1 MERVIDIR
9 MMQSSCRFVGVEVD
23 DPVIVIHGGITICRG
38 CSSLLKLQ
46 TPIRGIYKGH
56 LADMMGN
63 WEDEVMYLEFMG
75 CSVCGEKLMSMRI
88 VCGKGF
94 TADGLFQSSKAYAV
108 NDRESTWS

>member
-56 LADMMGN
+56 LADLMGN
-63 WEDEVMYLEFMG
+63 WEDEVMYLKFG
-75 CSVCGEKLMSMRI
+75 ICRICGESLMSMRI
-88 VCGKGF
+88 VCGEGF
-94 TADGLFQSSKAYAV
+94 TSDGLFQNNKVHAG
-108 NDRESTWS
+108 R